1 MASQYLRFRDLQARG
16 IITSWP
22 VLKQRVDRDGFP
34 PGKKVGPNTRI
45 WEDTEVY
52 EWVDSRPTDR
62 KIPHPK
68 RSEIE
73 SVEGADNP

>member
-22 VLKQRVDRDGFP
+22 ILKRRVDHDGFP

-45 WEDTEVY
+45 WEDTEVDA
-52 EWVDSRPTDR
+52 WVDSRPTDR
-62 KIPHPK
+62 KIPHPR
-68 RSEIE
+68 RSA
-73 SVEGADNP
+73 VDNP

>member
-22 VLKQRVDRDGFP
+22 ILKRRVDHDGFP

-45 WEDTEVY
+45 WDEAEVDA
-52 EWVDSRPTDR
+52 WVDSRPTER
-62 KIPHPK
+62 KVHL
-68 RSEIE
+68 R
-73 SVEGADNP
+73 D